1 MYNYIFFDFD
11 GTLFDTSEGVFKSFD
26 RVVEHYHIQLQ
37 DRSIY
42 NTMIGPPLRESFT
55 RVFHFAE
62 AELAPAMAVYREYYQ
77 QQGMFEVRAYDGIVD
92 CIRKLRAAG
101 RKVYVAT
108 SKPELYARRILE
120 RQGMLPLFDFVGGSD
135 LAEKERVNK
144 VDIINYVL
152 DSEQL
157 SGKKAECVMVGDT
170 RFDMEGAAQA
180 GLDTIGVLYGFG
192 SRESLE
198 QSGAKLVVQTPAD
211 VAQAILGQGEDEC
224 GAAAI

>member
-26 RVVEHYHIQLQ
+26 RVVEHYGIKLA

-55 RVFHFAE
+55 RVFHFKE
-62 AELAPAMAVYREYYQ
+62 EELAPAMAVYRDYYQ
-77 QQGMFEVRAYDGIVD
+77 KQGMFEVRAYDGIVD
-92 CIRKLRAAG
+92 CIKALRAAG

-108 SKPELYARRILE
+108 SKPELYARQILE
-120 RQGMLPLFDFVGGSD
+120 KQGMLDLFDFVGGSD
-135 LAEKERVNK
+135 LAEKDRVNK

-152 DSEQL
+152 AGEGLADR
-157 SGKKAECVMVGDT
+157 KAECVMVGDT
-170 RFDMEGAAQA
+170 RFDMEGAAKA

-198 QSGAKLVVQTPAD
+198 QSGAKCIVPSPAD
-211 VAQAILGQGEDEC
+211 VARVILAG
-224 GAAAI
+224 I